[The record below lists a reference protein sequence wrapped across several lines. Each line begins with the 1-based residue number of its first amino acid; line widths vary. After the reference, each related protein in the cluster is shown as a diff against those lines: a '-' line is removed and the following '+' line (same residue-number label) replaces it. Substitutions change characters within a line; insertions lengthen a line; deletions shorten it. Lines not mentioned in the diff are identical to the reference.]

1 MLSLKFKTLRRLWSC
16 HWVVL
21 ALFFVLPLN
30 VIAPKSANAQPRPD
44 YGNIYLELNP
54 GATIEMFPR
63 VNSRRVEMVI
73 SEQRDPIHQYING
86 VSSYFLLDI
95 DGYSTG
101 GGVWLLS
108 LTLDRDNLD
117 VTIEQDG
124 DAWMIEIVPGGPEVI
139 ELGEIMSAIE
149 LLEPGLARTPGPIP
163 ATPLHPLTGD
173 AVTIG
178 IEPDRYKLYIPDWE
192 PEIPSRQPDYDLL
205 RLSEEPT
212 LEVIDRYRRVA
223 TESPLRSSRDLAY
236 YRMGKAYF
244 DMGLPRESLFYFNLL
259 AESDGEWDPEVVN
272 LYRAQ
277 AALQMRR
284 WEEARERCE
293 DAMLAGAREERVIE
307 CLAVVSLATSSPPPA
322 QTGRALA
329 ATTGRPEALMLAGQ
343 LLQLDNAHREAEP
356 LIRLAASN
364 LEGDMRKQA
373 LISLGDALYAHGDL
387 TGARDAWR
395 YVGSDG
401 ALGAVLLQRQR
412 MLTLVERGPREWAN
426 AIPDL
431 MITAARRDRS
441 GAEAGYLLAQI
452 AEALGDTRGA
462 ADSLMDLM
470 TRHHSI
476 VEGSDVPD
484 RLWRIMDR
492 RLGLLQRQGRSLEQ
506 VAFYNDF
513 YSTRLRSK
521 VVDTEQ
527 LVGVAAAC
535 EALGLYSQA
544 LSVQREVFA
553 IHSAQQ
559 RDDLDALTNLVRL
572 YVKNDRPLEALETV
586 EYIQQ
591 RPSIQDNPSLLGLYE
606 GRSYEELGRL
616 GEAREAYA
624 RGATSPSTRLES
636 IGRLSLLEA
645 ADENCPA
652 AIEGLEA
659 LVEALPGQAPEQL
672 MDGRAHI
679 ALARCFLLDDR
690 PEDAL
695 VVASAAVDR
704 SADSLHERYAT
715 YLAAL
720 AAQRSGGEDIYQ
732 EVLES
737 YDDIWS
743 ALGAETMM
751 DAQFQAEY
759 AGRLAE

>member
-1 MLSLKFKTLRRLWSC
+1 MLSSRSKMLPTLWSSLNS
-16 HWVVL
+16 VL
-21 ALFFVLPLN
+21 IVFSVLFMSSFILN
-30 VIAPKSANAQPRPD
+30 DVQAQPSPD
-44 YGNIYLELNP
+44 YGNVYMELNP
-54 GATIEMFPR
+54 GASIEMFPR
-63 VNSRRVEMVI
+63 VSPRKVEMVI
-73 SEQRDPIHQYING
+73 SEQRDPIYQYING
-86 VSSYFLLDI
+86 VSTYFLLDI

-108 LTLDRDNLD
+108 LTLDRDNLE
-117 VTIEQDG
+117 VTVNQDG
-124 DAWMIEIVPGGPEVI
+124 DSWMIEIVPGEPEVI
-139 ELGEIMSAIE
+139 ELGEIMSATA
-149 LLEPGLARTPGPIP
+149 LLDPSLVRNPGPTP

-178 IEPDRYKLYIPDWE
+178 IEPHRYELYIPEWE

-205 RLSEEPT
+205 LLSEEPT

-223 TESPLRSSRDLAY
+223 TESPLRSSRDLAF
-236 YRMGKAYF
+236 YRMGKAYIE
-244 DMGLPRESLFYFNLL
+244 MGLPRESLYYFNRL
-259 AESDGEWDPEVVN
+259 AESEGDWDPEVVN

-284 WEEARERCE
+284 WDEARDRCE

-329 ATTGRPEALMLAGQ
+329 ASTGRPEALMLAGQ
-343 LLQLDNAHREAEP
+343 LLQLDNSHREAEP

-364 LEGDMRKQA
+364 LEGDMRRQA

-387 TGARDAWR
+387 PGARDAWR
-395 YVGSDG
+395 YVGVDG
-401 ALGAVLLQRQR
+401 VLGEVLMQRQR

-426 AIPDL
+426 SIPDL
-431 MITAARRDRS
+431 SITARRRDRS

-462 ADSLMDLM
+462 AEYLLELM
-470 TRHHSI
+470 TRHHAI
-476 VEGSDVPD
+476 VRGSDVPD
-484 RLWRIMDR
+484 RLWRIINR

-513 YSTRLRSK
+513 YTTRLRSRAI
-521 VVDTEQ
+521 DTEQ
-527 LVGVAAAC
+527 LVGVSAAY
-535 EALGLYSQA
+535 EALGLYSHA
-544 LSVQREVFA
+544 LGVQREVFA
-553 IHSAQQ
+553 IHSAQSI
-559 RDDLDALTNLVRL
+559 DDLSSLINLVRL

-586 EYIQQ
+586 VYIRQLPNLQ
-591 RPSIQDNPSLLGLYE
+591 EWSGLLGLYE
-606 GRSYEELGRL
+606 GRSYEELDRL
-616 GEAREAYA
+616 DEAREAYA
-624 RGATSPSTRLES
+624 LGARSPNTRLES
-636 IGRLSLLEA
+636 IGRLALLEA
-645 ADENCPA
+645 RAGDCPA
-652 AIEGLEA
+652 AMDGLQA
-659 LVEALPGQAPEQL
+659 LVDALPGQAPEQL

-679 ALARCFLLDDR
+679 ALARCMLFADR

-695 VVASAAVDR
+695 VVASAAIDR
-704 SADSLHERYAT
+704 ADDSLHERYAT

-720 AAQRSGGEDIYQ
+720 AAQRSGGEEIYQ
-732 EVLES
+732 DVLES

-743 ALGAETMM
+743 ALGLEAMM

-759 AGRLAE
+759 AGRVD